1 MKKILIAA
9 AAVILCTSCF
19 HVNKNYKQGDAGDFI
34 EGFQEGFS
42 EGRKASRKPIKGEG
56 AVVSKSFD
64 LKDFD
69 QIVINGHADVNF
81 TQSDAYE
88 VTVRT
93 QENILEWLDYKVVD
107 GTTLVIETKDKREIR
122 AEEYD
127 LVIQAPALKKLVV
140 NGASDFN
147 VGGLRSEED
156 LDIEI
161 NGAGD
166 LDFDRIQCSSLT
178 LEVNGAA
185 DANLTSISVL
195 KDLKVEVNGAGDVK
209 VTGNAQSASFSVN
222 GAGDIDAT
230 GLKVAGEVLKHT
242 SGLASIKL

>member
-1 MKKILIAA
+1 MKKIMIAA
-9 AAVILCTSCF
+9 AAVLLCTSCF
-19 HVNKNYKQGDAGDFI
+19 HVNKNYKQGDTGDFV

-69 QIVINGHADVNF
+69 QIVINGHADVSF

-93 QENILEWLDYKVVD
+93 QENILEWLDYKVE
-107 GTTLVIETKDKREIR
+107 GTTLVIEAKDKREIR

-147 VGGLRSEED
+147 VGSLRSEED

-185 DANLTSISVL
+185 DANLTSISVQ

-230 GLKVAGEVLKHT
+230 GLKVAGEVSKHT

>member
-9 AAVILCTSCF
+9 AAVLLCTSCF
-19 HVNKNYKQGDAGDFI
+19 HVNKNYKQGDAKDFV
-34 EGFQEGFS
+34 EGFQEGFQ

-69 QIVINGHADVNF
+69 RIVINGHADVSF

-93 QENILEWLDYKVVD
+93 QENILEWLDYKVD
-107 GTTLVIETKDKREIR
+107 GTTLVIEAKDKREIR
-122 AEEYD
+122 AEKYD

-147 VGGLRSEED
+147 VGSLRSEDD

-166 LDFDRIQCSSLT
+166 LDFDRIQCNSLT

-230 GLKVAGEVLKHT
+230 GLKVAGEVSKHT

>member
-1 MKKILIAA
+1 MKKIMIAA
-9 AAVILCTSCF
+9 AAVLLCTSCF
-19 HVNKNYKQGDAGDFI
+19 HVNKNYKQGDAGDFV
-34 EGFQEGFS
+34 EGFQDGFS

-69 QIVINGHADVNF
+69 QIVINGHADVSF

-93 QENILEWLDYKVVD
+93 QENILEWLDYKVE
-107 GTTLVIETKDKREIR
+107 GTTLIIETKDKREIR

-147 VGGLRSEED
+147 VGSLRS
-156 LDIEI
+156 
-161 NGAGD
+161 
-166 LDFDRIQCSSLT
+166 RSR
-178 LEVNGAA
+178 
-185 DANLTSISVL
+185 
-195 KDLKVEVNGAGDVK
+195 
-209 VTGNAQSASFSVN
+209 
-222 GAGDIDAT
+222 
-230 GLKVAGEVLKHT
+230 
-242 SGLASIKL
+242 

>member
-1 MKKILIAA
+1 MRNILYMAA
-9 AAVILCTSCF
+9 TMLLCSSCF
-19 HVNKNYKQGDAGDFI
+19 HVNTNWSGGKNA
-34 EGFQEGFS
+34 
-42 EGRKASRKPIKGEG
+42 IKGEG
-56 AVVSKSFD
+56 PVVSKSFD
-64 LKDFD
+64 ELQGFEA
-69 QIVINGHADVNF
+69 IRINGHADVHF
-81 TQSDAYE
+81 TQSSVYE

-93 QENILEWLDYKVVD
+93 QENILDWLDYKVE
-107 GTTLVIETKDKREIR
+107 GNTLVIETKEKREIR
-122 AEEYD
+122 AEKYD

-147 VGGLRSEED
+147 VGNLRSDGD

-166 LDFDRIQCSSLT
+166 LDFDSILCNSLT

-195 KDLKVEVNGAGDVK
+195 KDLKVEVNGAGDVT
-209 VTGNAQSASFSVN
+209 VTGNAQDASFSVN

-230 GLKVAGEVLKHT
+230 GLQVTGEVSKHA
-242 SGLASIKL
+242 SGLATIKL

>member
-19 HVNKNYKQGDAGDFI
+19 HVNKNYKQGDAGDFV

-56 AVVSKSFD
+56 AVVNKSFD

-69 QIVINGHADVNF
+69 QIVINGHADVSF

-93 QENILEWLDYKVVD
+93 QESILEWLDYKVE
-107 GTTLVIETKDKREIR
+107 GTTLIIETKDKREIR

-147 VGGLRSEED
+147 VGGLRSEEN

-166 LDFDRIQCSSLT
+166 LDFDRIQCNSLT

-230 GLKVAGEVLKHT
+230 GLKVAGEVSKHT

>member
-1 MKKILIAA
+1 MKKIMIAA
-9 AAVILCTSCF
+9 AAVLLCTSCF
-19 HVNKNYKQGDAGDFI
+19 HVNKNYKQGDAGDFV

-56 AVVSKSFD
+56 AVVNKSFD

-69 QIVINGHADVNF
+69 QIVINGHADVSF

-107 GTTLVIETKDKREIR
+107 GTTLVIEAKDKREIR
-122 AEEYD
+122 AEKYD

-147 VGGLRSEED
+147 VGSLRSEED

-230 GLKVAGEVLKHT
+230 GLKVAGEVSKHT